1 MITLGGDHIIQKYR
15 AFKEL
20 KKQLLDF
27 EPIFFWVRRQHQ
39 SIDAQITDVRSRS
52 FLQNHKFRCLQICF
66 PFICFIVGLMA
77 VLPLGQT
84 DQEEMSFPS

>member
-27 EPIFFWVRRQHQ
+27 EPIFF
-39 SIDAQITDVRSRS
+39 
-52 FLQNHKFRCLQICF
+52 F
-66 PFICFIVGLMA
+66 GLDDNTN
-77 VLPLGQT
+77 Q
-84 DQEEMSFPS
+84 